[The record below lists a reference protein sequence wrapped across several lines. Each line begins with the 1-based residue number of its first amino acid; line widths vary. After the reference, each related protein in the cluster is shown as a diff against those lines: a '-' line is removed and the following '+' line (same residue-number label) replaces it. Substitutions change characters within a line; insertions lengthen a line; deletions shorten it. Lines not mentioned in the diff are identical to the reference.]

1 MPGIGTRF
9 DFGGNDFHRD
19 DGRCDARTVDVL
31 TKADK
36 LFTGELPI
44 AEHHPFQSSGELAE
58 IQPGAA
64 FVDAFANSAAVATEA
79 GLVVVDTSGVFHA
92 PGVHYTIRRWNTTRL
107 DTAIFTHGHIDHVF
121 GVDLYEDEARAN
133 GWAPPRVVAHEAI
146 AARFERYVLT
156 AGYNA
161 VINQRQFKAPGLRW
175 PTQYRMPD
183 DTYRDAMTIAVG
195 GETFELFHDRGET
208 DDATWVWA
216 PDRKIL
222 FAGDMFIWASPNC
235 GNPQKVQ
242 RYARDWAIAF
252 RKMIALEPEVLL
264 PGHGLPVVGAARV
277 RQALTEGAELLESL
291 VDQTLALMNDGA
303 RLDDIV
309 HTVTA
314 PAHLVERPYLRA
326 IYDEPEFV
334 VRNIWRL
341 YGGWYDGDPSHLKP
355 APAAELARELAVLA
369 GGATRL
375 AERAQEVAAAGNP
388 RLAGHLAELA
398 AQAAPA
404 DKGVHA
410 VRAEVFGARAEE
422 EASTMSKGIYS
433 WAQHESQEI
442 AGA

>member
-1 MPGIGTRF
+1 M
-9 DFGGNDFHRD
+9 DL
-19 DGRCDARTVDVL
+19 L
-31 TKADK
+31 TKADQ

-44 AEHHPFQSSGELAE
+44 AAHHPFASSGELAE
-58 IQPGAA
+58 IQPGVA
-64 FVDAFANSAAVATEA
+64 FVDAFANSAAVATGD

-92 PGVHYTIRRWNTTRL
+92 QGVHETIRRWNRDRL

-121 GVDLYEDEARAN
+121 GVELYEAEAREN
-133 GWAPPRVVAHEAI
+133 GWAQPRVVAHEAI

-161 VINQRQFKAPGLRW
+161 VINQRQFKAPGLQW
-175 PTQYRMPD
+175 PTDYRMPD
-183 DTYRDAMTIAVG
+183 ETYRDAMTITVG
-195 GETFELFHDRGET
+195 GETFELYHDRGET
-208 DDATWVWA
+208 DDATWVWSPA
-216 PDRKIL
+216 RKVL

-264 PGHGLPVVGAARV
+264 PGHGLPIVGAARV

-291 VDQTLALMNDGA
+291 VEQTLALMNEGA
-303 RLDDIV
+303 RLDDIA

-314 PAHLVERPYLRA
+314 PAHLVARPYLQA

-341 YGGWYDGDPSHLKP
+341 YGGWYDGDPSRLKP
-355 APAAELARELAVLA
+355 APAAELARELADLA
-369 GGATRL
+369 GGASKL
-375 AERAQEVAAAGNP
+375 AERARELAAAGDM

-410 VRAEVFGARAEE
+410 VRAEVFGARARE
-422 EASTMSKGIYS
+422 EASTMSKGIFS
-433 WAQHESQEI
+433 WAEHESRE
-442 AGA
+442 ASS